1 MAQSAQ
7 IIQMKDQLAQSELV
21 QSRES
26 LSNSKSGLSQSML
39 QLQQTNRK
47 QEAQLIENNLLIED
61 LQRQLKDA
69 EHDNLLKDE

>member
-1 MAQSAQ
+1 
-7 IIQMKDQLAQSELV
+7 
-21 QSRES
+21 
-26 LSNSKSGLSQSML
+26 ML